1 MVMISGFFCAAA
13 EVNEPVCA
21 TRAWFS
27 ARIVP
32 ATPRCP

>member
-1 MVMISGFFCAAA
+1 MAIMSGVSCAAA

-21 TRAWFS
+21 TRARFS

-32 ATPRCP
+32 TTPRCP